1 MKNNG
6 RRYTYKQRRA
16 RDSLQEASE
25 LTARDIRCPEC
36 QHKILVAF
44 DDCQGHV
51 SVYCNHCHDFRV
63 INFKY
68 FRLGSKK

>member
-16 RDSLQEASE
+16 RDSLKEASE
-25 LTARDIRCPEC
+25 LTPRDIRCPEC